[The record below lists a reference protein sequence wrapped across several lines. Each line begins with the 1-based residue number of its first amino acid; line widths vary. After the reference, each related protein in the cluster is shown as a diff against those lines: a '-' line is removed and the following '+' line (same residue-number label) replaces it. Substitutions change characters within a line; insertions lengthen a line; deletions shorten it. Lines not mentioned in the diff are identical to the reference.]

1 MTATG
6 RLYLDHNATTPV
18 RPEVAEAMAR
28 ALALPG
34 NPSSVHAE
42 GREAR
47 KALEQARSQVA
58 ALLGARPEA
67 VIFASGGS
75 EANATALAPGF
86 ADCDGTASCSRDP
99 AELLLFSAT
108 EHACVR
114 DGHRFPAD
122 RAEAIPVDADG
133 LVDLAWIEDR
143 LARLRAERPGARALV
158 SVHLANNETGVLQPL
173 REIAAIVHRHGGLLH
188 ADAVQAAGKIA
199 IDMGDLGAD
208 VVAVSAHKCGGPK
221 GVGAIVLRTPALDL
235 ADKLVRGGG
244 QERGWRAGTE
254 NLPGIVGFGAAAA
267 IAARDLASE
276 GERLTGLRARL
287 ESGIKGLR
295 GDLVIFGE
303 RAARLPNTTAFAAP
317 GMKAETALIRY
328 DLAGIALSSGSA
340 CSSGKVRRSHVLT
353 AMGVDPAMSE
363 GALRASL
370 GWTTSEAD
378 IDRFLAVS
386 AQVLAAPSGAAKAAA

>member
-28 ALALPG
+28 ALGLPG

-47 KALEQARSQVA
+47 KALEHARGQVA

-67 VIFASGGS
+67 VIFTSGGS
-75 EANATALAPGF
+75 EANATVLAPGF

-143 LARLRAERPGARALV
+143 LARLRAERPDARALV

-199 IDMGDLGAD
+199 MDMGDLGAD
-208 VVAVSAHKCGGPK
+208 VVAVSAHKFGGPK

-254 NLPGIVGFGAAAA
+254 NLPGIVGFGAAAE
-267 IAARDLASE
+267 IAARNLASE